1 MVVKGKNRDTAWY
14 AITDAEW
21 PRIKVGMQRWLDADN
36 FDLAGGQKR
45 GLQELIAQARPG

>member
-1 MVVKGKNRDTAWY
+1 
-14 AITDAEW
+14 
-21 PRIKVGMQRWLDADN
+21 MQRWLDADN